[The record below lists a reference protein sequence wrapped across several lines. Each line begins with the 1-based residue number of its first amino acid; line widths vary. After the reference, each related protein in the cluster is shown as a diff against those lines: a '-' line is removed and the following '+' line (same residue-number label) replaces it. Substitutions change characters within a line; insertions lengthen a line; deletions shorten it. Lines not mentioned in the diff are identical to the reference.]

1 MLPTDP
7 AVFEARVARA
17 AAAQAAVGADAALVT
32 SPSNV
37 RYLTGFTG
45 SAGAALLLRDDIVLA
60 TDGRYAEQAAHES
73 PGARIVLDRDG
84 AARLLSW
91 AADSGTT
98 TVAIEAHHVSLHDFG
113 TLTAAADGFGLSLV
127 PVSDLLDGLRLIKDD
142 HEVDRIRRACTV
154 TMQSLEALWG
164 QVAPGVS
171 EQALAQEFIRLI
183 TAAGADGPAFEPIIA
198 TGANA
203 SRPHHRAGASVVK
216 KGDVIVFDVGA
227 RVDGYCAD
235 LSRTVCVGT
244 APAQLAEI
252 HREVQT
258 AQSRARAALAHDVPA
273 AAVDAAA
280 REHLVSVG
288 LGELF
293 VHGTGHG
300 VGLDIHE
307 APLIGPRSADTLQ
320 ARSVVTVE
328 PGAYLPGLGGVR
340 IEDTMLVTPT
350 GSECLTDLTRDLVV
364 L

>member
-1 MLPTDP
+1 M
-7 AVFEARVARA
+7 
-17 AAAQAAVGADAALVT
+17 
-32 SPSNV
+32 
-37 RYLTGFTG
+37 
-45 SAGAALLLRDDIVLA
+45 
-60 TDGRYAEQAAHES
+60 
-73 PGARIVLDRDG
+73 
-84 AARLLSW
+84 
-91 AADSGTT
+91 
-98 TVAIEAHHVSLHDFG
+98 
-113 TLTAAADGFGLSLV
+113 
-127 PVSDLLDGLRLIKDD
+127 
-142 HEVDRIRRACTV
+142 
-154 TMQSLEALWG
+154 
-164 QVAPGVS
+164 
-171 EQALAQEFIRLI
+171 
-183 TAAGADGPAFEPIIA
+183 
-198 TGANA
+198 
-203 SRPHHRAGASVVK
+203 VK

-235 LSRTVCVGT
+235 LSRTVCVGA

-252 HREVQT
+252 HREVRT
-258 AQSRARAALAHDVPA
+258 AQSHARAALAHDVPA

-280 REHLVSVG
+280 REHLGSVG

-350 GSECLTDLTRDLVV
+350 GSECLTDLTRELVV